1 MKVAIVGAGLA
12 GMSCALNL
20 EGYADVVI
28 FEKNDVGGLVS
39 YYCTGNYCIE
49 KFYHHCFKSDR
60 ELIELAKNL
69 GLKVTWRIAR
79 IGYAFDGKIYPLNT
93 PIEILKYPHLSLID
107 KIKLAVFTLKSKRR
121 DYLKEDDRGVIEG
134 IKEEL
139 GENILNK
146 FFMPL
151 LKAKFGEYYGNVSYA
166 WLLARV
172 AIRSN
177 RKLSGEELGYIRHG
191 FHRLIEKM
199 REGLNV
205 RKEEVRRIEKIG
217 KGFEVNGE
225 RFDIV
230 VYTAPLPTLDEKI
243 KKAAGI
249 QEIKYQSSVCA
260 LIGAKE
266 SVTEDLYWTNVA
278 DSNIFGA
285 IIEHTHFMPFEDY
298 GEHIIYLASYSTP
311 NGWLFNKSN
320 DELRKLYLRE
330 ISRFGLSEEDVNW
343 IRIFKA
349 KYSGP
354 IYEKGYLK
362 KITPYRTKLKG
373 FYVAGMTS
381 PPNYPERSMNGS
393 IKAGIEVAQA
403 IKEDFLL

>member
-1 MKVAIVGAGLA
+1 MKVAVVGAGLT
-12 GMSCALNL
+12 GMSCALEL
-20 EGYADVVI
+20 EGYADVVV
-28 FEKNDVGGLVS
+28 FEKNDVGGLAS
-39 YYCTGNYCIE
+39 SYCTGSYCIE
-49 KFYHHCFKSDR
+49 KFYHHCFKGDN

-69 GLKVTWRIAR
+69 GLKITWRIAR
-79 IGYAFDGKIYPLNT
+79 TGYAFDGKIYPLNT
-93 PIEILKYPHLSLID
+93 PIEILKYPHLSLLD
-107 KIKLAVFTLKSKRR
+107 KIKLAMFTLKSRRR
-121 DYLKEDDRGVIEG
+121 DYTREDNRGVIDG

-139 GENILNK
+139 GEEILNK

-151 LKAKFGEYYGNVSYA
+151 LRAKFGEYYKEVSYA

-177 RKLSGEELGYIRHG
+177 RKLSGEELGYVRRG
-191 FHRLIEKM
+191 FHELIVRM
-199 REGLNV
+199 SEGLNV
-205 RKEEVRRIEKIG
+205 RKEEVKKIEKIG
-217 KGFEVNGE
+217 GRFEVNGE
-225 RFDIV
+225 RFDVV

-249 QEIKYQSSVCA
+249 PDIKYQSSVCA

-266 SVTEDLYWTNVA
+266 SVTEDIYWTNVA
-278 DSNIFGA
+278 DSKVFGA

-298 GEHIIYLASYSTP
+298 GEHVIYLASYSAP

-320 DELRKLYLRE
+320 DELRKLYLKE
-330 ISRFGLSEEDVNW
+330 VSRFGLSDKDVNW
-343 IRIFKA
+343 IEIFKA

-393 IKAGIEVAQA
+393 IKAGIEVARA
-403 IKEDFLL
+403 VKEDLS